1 MAEPKTRPTKAS
13 VAAFIGTIPQL
24 ERRRDAR
31 TIAAMMRAATGARA
45 TMWGPS
51 IVGFGSQ
58 PITGSTGRAT
68 EWPVAAFAPR
78 GTGLVLYFDPAF
90 LAHHPLLARLG
101 PHRVS
106 KSCLYIKR
114 LADVNLPT
122 LRSLVVSSV
131 RAAPAQA
138 QWSGRLS

>member
-13 VAAFIGTIPQL
+13 VAAFISTIPQV

-31 TIAAMMRAATGARA
+31 TVAAIMRAATGARA

-51 IVGFGSQ
+51 IVGFGRQ

-78 GTGLVLYFDPAF
+78 GTGLVLYFDPEF

-114 LADVNLPT
+114 LADVKLPA

-131 RAAPAQA
+131 RT
-138 QWSGRLS
+138 GRA

>member
-1 MAEPKTRPTKAS
+1 MAEPKTRPTNAS

-31 TIAAMMRAATGARA
+31 TIAAIMRAATGARA

-51 IVGFGSQ
+51 IVGFGRQ

-131 RAAPAQA
+131 RGVPA
-138 QWSGRLS
+138 